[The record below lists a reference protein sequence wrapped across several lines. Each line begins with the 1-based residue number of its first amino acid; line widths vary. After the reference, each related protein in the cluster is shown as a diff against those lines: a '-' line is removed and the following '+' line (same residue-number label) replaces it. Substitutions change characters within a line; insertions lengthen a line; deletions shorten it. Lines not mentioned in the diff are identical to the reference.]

1 MPRFPEVKVQLVGE
15 DGNALFILG
24 KVRAAL
30 QKAGVSKVDIEE
42 YTEEATAGDYNDL
55 LMTTMEWVE
64 VS

>member
-30 QKAGVSKVDIEE
+30 QKAGVPKVDIEE

-64 VS
+64 VE

>member
-42 YTEEATAGDYNDL
+42 FTEEATAGDYNDL
-55 LMTTMEWVE
+55 LMTVMEWVE

>member
-64 VS
+64 VE